1 MAEALHPGPFG
12 SGFEKSESL
21 MIMNNKK
28 NNIILRRTARIIAVA
43 SGLLF
48 SAFSFVWLAIFQK
61 DVVEALHYSL
71 AQGKTVYAPWI
82 TAVLVTVVLLVLR
95 WVINGLVGLKGPL
108 KSLSFFPSCLLLGVL
123 TDVGHDVYHGGGI
136 SSVWAWLL
144 PLLLVLY
151 VAVGWLLARAARLWL
166 NPGLPDGLTLNA
178 NLFTLLLLCFMTV
191 SIGNTNVHFHHELQL
206 EKSLR
211 KRDYDEALRVAEKT
225 MNPSRN
231 LTALR
236 AYAMSRQGT
245 MGEHLFRYPQLYGAS
260 GLLMGTSDEKSLRLN
275 ADSLYT
281 YLGDRPALG
290 EPALTFFRR
299 ICREETGNYTT
310 LDYYF
315 SALLLE
321 KRLDEFVRE
330 FEALYVARDSIP
342 YYYRQ
347 ALYLDARMHPS
358 ASRDT
363 ADVAME
369 ELWDRYEARKQEL
382 AGHRGEANWMRREF
396 GDTYWW
402 YYQYK

>member
-1 MAEALHPGPFG
+1 
-12 SGFEKSESL
+12 